1 MNWAW
6 GLPLRPSVKF
16 VLLALADASDD
27 TGTCWPSIPTLA
39 RKTCLD
45 PRSVRRILSHLKA
58 NGFLRIERRHRRDG
72 SATSN
77 GYRLAMDS
85 PPGKWSPPPGGVSP
99 PPDTGVTTP
108 GHGAPLTIIEP
119 PREPT
124 PPQPLPSATASTAD
138 APPAKGG
145 TDGGGGGGL
154 IFPKSLSARE
164 VRLAKEQLAALPLTA
179 AQDVLDELAGRL
191 SAHRI
196 RGAPL
201 SYLRALIANAQA
213 GTFTPEAGVRV
224 AEGRERQRASKP
236 RSDPAPRASPSLLDP
251 EVHLA
256 RIRQALTSES
266 QCSIESGSPQNP
278 HPPMHR

>member
-27 TGTCWPSIPTLA
+27 AGTCWPSIPTLA

-45 PRSVRRILSHLKA
+45 PRSVQRILNHLKTE
-58 NGFLRIERRHRRDG
+58 GLLRVEPRYRPDG
-72 SATSN
+72 SPTSN
-77 GYRLAMDS
+77 GYRLPLDPPPGTVPPPPGKMSLPPGTVS
-85 PPGKWSPPPGGVSP
+85 PPG
-99 PPDTGVTTP
+99 DTRVT
-108 GHGAPLTIIEP
+108 LTIIEP

-124 PPQPLPSATASTAD
+124 PPQPPPSATASTAN

-145 TDGGGGGGL
+145 TDRGGGGGW
-154 IFPKSLSARE
+154 IFPNGLSARE
-164 VRLAKEQLAALPLTA
+164 VHLATDKLAPLPPGL

-191 SAHRI
+191 AAHCI
-196 RGAPL
+196 RGSPL
-201 SYLRALIANAQA
+201 SYLRVLIARAQA

-236 RSDPAPRASPSLLDP
+236 RSDPAPRASPRVTDP
-251 EVHLA
+251 ETHLA
-256 RIRQALTSES
+256 RIRQALMTET
-266 QCSIESGSPQNP
+266 QHPPDSGSPSNHNP
-278 HPPMHR
+278 TGR